1 MPDGNVRKVVLA
13 YSGGL
18 DTSVIVPWLKN
29 NYGNCEVIC
38 FTADVGQQ
46 EELDGLEDKAIA
58 SGASKLI
65 IADLREE
72 FLNDYVFPTMQAG
85 AVYERDYLLGTSIAR
100 PLMAKKMVE
109 IAEAEGADAIAHG
122 CTGKG
127 NDQVRFELTV
137 MALNPKLKVIAP
149 WREWEIRS
157 REDAI
162 RYAKKFNIPLT
173 QTEKDIY
180 SRDRNIM
187 HMSHEGGRLED
198 PWNEPEDSMFQLSV
212 SPEAAPDKAE
222 YVEIGFE
229 QGNPISLNGEQL
241 SAVELFTRL
250 NKIAGAH
257 GIGRVDIV
265 ENRLVGMKSR
275 GVYETPAGTVIFRAH
290 QALESICLDKYTMHY
305 KDFVAVKYAELV
317 YNGMWFM
324 QLRKAMDAFV
334 RVTQQTV
341 SGSVRLKLYKGN
353 IIIAG
358 RKSPF
363 SLYRE
368 DYASFGEEDVYN
380 QQDAH
385 GFIQLFGLPLKVES
399 LLAIDGGDES
409 RYRRPDYSKF
419 KRD

>member
-1 MPDGNVRKVVLA
+1 MSGGTVQKVVLA

-18 DTSVIVPWLKN
+18 DTSVIVPWLRN

-38 FTADVGQQ
+38 FTADVGQE
-46 EELDGLEDKAIA
+46 EELEGLEDKALA

-85 AVYERDYLLGTSIAR
+85 AVYEREYLLGTSIAR

-109 IAEAEGADAIAHG
+109 IAASEGADAISHG

-162 RYAKKFNIPLT
+162 QYADKYNIPLT

-187 HMSHEGGRLED
+187 HLSHEGGMLED
-198 PWNEPEDSMFQLSV
+198 PWNEPEDAMFQLSI
-212 SPEAAPDKAE
+212 SPEDAPNQAE

-229 QGNPISLNGEQL
+229 RGNPISLNGETL
-241 SAVELFTRL
+241 SAVDLFIRL

-324 QLRKAMDAFV
+324 QLREALDAFV
-334 RVTQQTV
+334 KVTQQSV
-341 SGSVRLKLYKGN
+341 SGTVRLKLYKGN
-353 IIIAG
+353 IILAG

-399 LLAIDGGDES
+399 LLAIDGAEES
-409 RYRRPDYSKF
+409 RYSRPDYSKF